1 MQAATGLLVVMP
13 MLVAVPTSN
22 FLSCLGQGKSTLQD
36 SLPGWMLA
44 YSERVC
50 TCCLQPVML
59 VFLVTSDCARDA
71 FGVCADGRD
80 GGMVLG
86 LDALEGPAGLLLDL
100 AAPCLWLLK

>member
-1 MQAATGLLVVMP
+1 
-13 MLVAVPTSN
+13 
-22 FLSCLGQGKSTLQD
+22 
-36 SLPGWMLA
+36 
-44 YSERVC
+44 
-50 TCCLQPVML
+50 ML
-59 VFLVTSDCARDA
+59 VFLVTSDCARDV